1 MKIPEDPNRG
11 GLFVDENPEI
21 AREMAYSHAKL
32 LSEKKRFVYGV
43 VEVLVIDSN
52 FGVYLGY
59 IVGKKS
65 PAVKN

>member
-1 MKIPEDPNRG
+1 MKIPEDPNKG
-11 GLFVDENPEI
+11 GLFVDENSEV
-21 AREMAYSHAKL
+21 AREMAHSHAKL

-43 VEVLVIDSN
+43 IEALVIDSN
-52 FGVYLGY
+52 LRVYLGY

>member
-1 MKIPEDPNRG
+1 MKIPKNPNKG
-11 GLFVDENPEI
+11 GLFVDENSEV
-21 AREMAYSHAKL
+21 AREMAHSHAKL
-32 LSEKKRFVYGV
+32 LSEKKHCAYGV
-43 VEVLVIDSN
+43 VEVLVVDSN